1 MNRFLLVIVLIV
13 INVIR
18 VLSQN
23 TCATAIPINQASL
36 PYASGALTT
45 CGTVDNYGVGSGAC
59 NATYGGGEDYVFALN
74 ITSAP
79 VTLAFTMGG
88 AGLWKICQV
97 FTGCPS
103 PPASPSN
110 CLGNFTGNPNGSGNF
125 TFPST
130 GTYYIVIDTWPA
142 PPCGAFTLGISPPP
156 TCPGG
161 LGTINNV
168 ASFPYTHTS
177 NTCGQGNEITSGNA
191 TPICG
196 SSSYYNEEDAVY
208 TFTPTSTGVVT
219 IDLATASSWS
229 ALMLYNGCPFSG
241 TATCVASSQ
250 SSTGPK
256 TMCVNLTAGVPYTLI
271 LDSWVGTGC
280 LGAYTL
286 NISSCTSAPP
296 GGTAVSSSPTVCA
309 AGGTLALSVTGSST
323 GTCSNTYQW
332 QSAPVAAG
340 PWTTIG
346 GATAVTYT
354 PSVSGSICYRR
365 LTTCAAGTGTS
376 TSVCVSLATC
386 VAPTGGNAVATPTVA
401 CAPGG
406 TVALST
412 TGGSSGCG
420 FTYQWQS
427 APAAGGPWTN
437 IAGATFSTAAGTVNA
452 PTTCFRRIISC
463 GASSATSAA
472 VCVSPSSNCSSQLG
486 TGVIA
491 VASLPYSTSGTTCGS
506 GNDLTTANVATGGC
520 SSTSY
525 LSGEDQVFVFTPTSS
540 GMITINLTST
550 GTWTGLMLYN
560 TCPLTCAGS
569 SGCVGSSTS
578 STGNKSLIACVVAGT
593 TYYLILDSFAAPAC
607 NPYSSLTI
615 SAPSVS
621 ATTNDFCQSPIPIT
635 SGGSYSTNT
644 NTMTADSP
652 GNLASVFC
660 GSIENNQWFSFV
672 ASAST
677 ATFGFS
683 GISGTN
689 CPAGVQG
696 QVFTTSMTSTPCPS
710 CTNFTS
716 MSTPCYNP
724 ASLASGTLTASGL
737 TVGQTYYLMVDGN
750 GGSQCNFTIGGWNI
764 GALPVD
770 LISFEGKNYSK
781 SLNKLDWNVAME
793 RNLDHYLIQRSF
805 DAVKFTDLDKVYPGT
820 SGAAQKSYSYHDR
833 NFTESINYYRL
844 KIVDKDQT
852 FKYSSLIA
860 INTFEDSKFKINKI
874 FPNPAN
880 SEIFASVDAPTD
892 ALLEFE
898 ILDFM
903 GRVVYKDKQ
912 HLKFGTN
919 MININLAS
927 FKKGIYYFKFDCNK
941 ETKVEKFSLQ

>member
-1 MNRFLLVIVLIV
+1 MNRFLSAIILIV
-13 INVIR
+13 INVTG

-161 LGTINNV
+161 LGTVNNV
-168 ASFPYTHTS
+168 ASFPYTHAS
-177 NTCGQGNEITSGNA
+177 NTCGQGDQITSANA

-196 SSSYYNEEDAVY
+196 STAYYNEEDAVY

-296 GGTAVSSSPTVCA
+296 GGTAVASSPTVCA

-332 QSAPVAAG
+332 ESAPVAAG
-340 PWTTIG
+340 PWTPIG

-354 PSVSGSICYRR
+354 PSVPGSICYRR
-365 LTTCAAGTGTS
+365 LTTCSAGTGTS

-506 GNDLTTANVATGGC
+506 GNDLTTANVSTSGC

-525 LSGEDQVFVFTPTSS
+525 LSGEDQVFVFTPTTS
-540 GMITINLTST
+540 GMVTINLTST
-550 GTWTGLMLYN
+550 GTWTGLYAYN
-560 TCPLTCAGS
+560 TCPLICSGS
-569 SGCVGSSTS
+569 TGCVGSSLS
-578 STGNKSLIACVVAGT
+578 STGNKSLVICVVAGT
-593 TYYLILDSFAAPAC
+593 TYYIILDSFAAPTC

-615 SAPSVS
+615 SAPGAAGPASNDVCAAAAPLTPSGTYTSV
-621 ATTNDFCQSPIPIT
+621 TTNYTPDTPGNIT
-635 SGGSYSTNT
+635 SQ
-644 NTMTADSP
+644 
-652 GNLASVFC
+652 FC
-660 GSIENNQWFSFV
+660 GSIENNQWFTFT
-672 ASAST
+672 ATSAT
-677 ATFGFS
+677 ATFSFNNITGCTG
-683 GISGTN
+683 GIQ
-689 CPAGVQG
+689 A
-696 QVFTTSMTSTPCPS
+696 QVFAVSTTTGICAS
-710 CTNFTS
+710 CNSFTS
-716 MSTPCYNP
+716 VSTPCYYPGN
-724 ASLASGTLTASGL
+724 TTAGSVVATGL
-737 TVGQTYYLMVDGN
+737 TVGATYYLMIDGN
-750 GGSQCNFTIGGWNI
+750 AGAACNFQLTGWS
-764 GALPVD
+764 APTLPVD
-770 LISFEGKNYSK
+770 LLSFEGKNHS
-781 SLNKLDWNVAME
+781 SDVNKLDWTVAQE
-793 RNLDHYLIQRSF
+793 DKLDHYLVQRSF
-805 DAVKFTDLDKVYPGT
+805 DGVKFTDLDKVFATPGKQ
-820 SGAAQKSYSYHDR
+820 QKKYSYYDR
-833 NFTESINYYRL
+833 NFTESVNYYRL
-844 KIVDKDQT
+844 KMVDQDQT
-852 FKYSSLIA
+852 FKYSSIVA
-860 INTFEDSKFKINKI
+860 IGTDADSKFKVNKI
-874 FPNPAN
+874 FPNPA
-880 SEIFASVDAPTD
+880 SSLMYASVSAPTD
-892 ALLEFE
+892 CIVELE
-898 ILDFM
+898 IIDFM
-903 GRVVYKDKQ
+903 GRTMARDEQ
-912 HLKFGTN
+912 SLKLGA
-919 MININLAS
+919 NLITLNLES
-927 FKKGIYYFKFDCNK
+927 FRKGIYYLKFTYDG
-941 ETKVEKFSLQ
+941 ESRVEKFSLQ